1 LPDGIPAHPYT
12 VAMPAPKAEVRMFP
26 WKEPKEWIP
35 LAMRQ
40 VQSLL
45 RAHRPASA

>member
-1 LPDGIPAHPYT
+1 MLAS
-12 VAMPAPKAEVRMFP
+12 KAEVSMFP
-26 WKEPKEWIP
+26 WKESKEWIP

-40 VQSLL
+40 IQSLL